1 MHSVPCALHLLFN
14 LINKT
19 IADMT
24 DYGNISL
31 DEKVAFLK
39 HVNIF
44 SETGEEFL
52 FSLATVLQGMKA
64 KAQQSIV
71 KKGEPG
77 DAMYI
82 ITKGSVRIHDGSH
95 VLSRL
100 SKNDVFGEYS
110 LIDDG
115 PRSASVTTEEES
127 YFLRLRRDDFESR
140 LSDDPGFAKGIMR
153 VMTGR
158 MRNMNE
164 LEEKLAKSY
173 IKIQKQKEA
182 IEAQNQNIR
191 DAKEKLEEQNFELL
205 HLNEDKNHLISVV
218 VHGLKNPLTSSLTM
232 IDMVMNDPE
241 KVCEEHK
248 EYAEIIQSSLHRMNK
263 MINQVLDI
271 NVIESKVYQLNT
283 EKINLKEV
291 VEKISNIYKHTIA
304 QKDLEFKLSLE
315 ELHAELNEVYILQII
330 DNLVSNAIKYTPAGK
345 SISIDLAH
353 KDGKV
358 ILEVTDT
365 GIGIPKQLIP
375 DLFEQYEHKKHHL
388 QQLEPDTGLGL
399 AIVKKYVT
407 ATNGRVWCESKAEEG
422 SSFFVEFEAVN

>member
-1 MHSVPCALHLLFN
+1 
-14 LINKT
+14 
-19 IADMT
+19 MT
-24 DYGNISL
+24 DYASISL
-31 DEKVAFLK
+31 DEKAAYLK
-39 HVNIF
+39 KVNIF
-44 SETGEEFL
+44 ADTGDEFVL
-52 FSLATVLQGMKA
+52 SLAAVLQSMKA
-64 KAQQSIV
+64 KSQQVIV

-77 DAMYI
+77 DALFI
-82 ITKGSVRIHDGSH
+82 IVSGSVRIHDGAH

-100 SKNDVFGEYS
+100 GKNDVFGEYA

-127 YFLRLRRDDFESR
+127 YFLRLRRTDFENR
-140 LSDDPGFAKGIMR
+140 LNDDPGFCKGIMK
-153 VMTGR
+153 VLIGR

-182 IEAQNQNIR
+182 IEAQHKNIQ
-191 DAKEKLEEQNFELL
+191 DAKTKLEEQNFELL
-205 HLNEDKNHLISVV
+205 HLNEEKNHLISVV
-218 VHGLKNPLTSSLTM
+218 VHGLKNPLTSSMTM
-232 IDMVMNDPE
+232 IDMVMSDKE
-241 KVCEEHK
+241 KICEDHR

-291 VEKISNIYKHTIA
+291 IEKISNIYRHTIE
-304 QKDLEFKLSLE
+304 QKDLDFKLSLE

-345 SISIDLAH
+345 SVDIRLRGDN
-353 KDGKV
+353 GKV
-358 ILEVTDT
+358 LIEVKDT
-365 GIGIPKQLIP
+365 GIGIPRQLLP
-375 DLFEQYEHKKHHL
+375 DLFDQYEHKKHHL

-399 AIVKKYVT
+399 AIVKKYVG
-407 ATNGRVWCESKAEEG
+407 AMNGRVWCESEPNQG
-422 SSFFVEFEAVN
+422 SSFFVEFNAV

>member
-1 MHSVPCALHLLFN
+1 
-14 LINKT
+14 
-19 IADMT
+19 MT
-24 DYGNISL
+24 DYASISL
-31 DEKVAFLK
+31 DEKAAYLK
-39 HVNIF
+39 KVNIF
-44 SETGEEFL
+44 ADTGDEFVL
-52 FSLATVLQGMKA
+52 SLAAVLQSMKA
-64 KAQQSIV
+64 KSQQVIV

-77 DAMYI
+77 DALFI
-82 ITKGSVRIHDGSH
+82 IVSGSVRIHDGAH

-100 SKNDVFGEYS
+100 GKNDVFGEYA

-127 YFLRLRRDDFESR
+127 YFLRLRRTDFENR
-140 LSDDPGFAKGIMR
+140 LNDDPGFCKGIMK
-153 VMTGR
+153 VLIGR

-182 IEAQNQNIR
+182 IEAQHKNIQ
-191 DAKEKLEEQNFELL
+191 DAKTKLEEQNFELL
-205 HLNEDKNHLISVV
+205 HLNEEKNHLISVV
-218 VHGLKNPLTSSLTM
+218 VHGLKNPLTSSMTM
-232 IDMVMNDPE
+232 IDMVMSDKE
-241 KVCEEHK
+241 KICEDHR

-291 VEKISNIYKHTIA
+291 IEKISNIYRHTIE
-304 QKDLEFKLSLE
+304 QKDLDFKLSLE

-345 SISIDLAH
+345 SVDIRLKGDN
-353 KDGKV
+353 GKV
-358 ILEVTDT
+358 LIEVKDT
-365 GIGIPKQLIP
+365 GIGIPRQLLP
-375 DLFEQYEHKKHHL
+375 DLFDQYEHKKHHL

-399 AIVKKYVT
+399 AIVKKYVG
-407 ATNGRVWCESKAEEG
+407 AMNGRVWCESEPNQG
-422 SSFFVEFEAVN
+422 SSFFVEFNAV